1 MAFPHRLACSLSE
14 TRRALLKA
22 IGERY
27 RAGTKDVK
35 LRILDEFVAVTG
47 YHRKHAIRL
56 FNEDPREGVAA
67 RRPRLRLY
75 DEAVREALVVLWE
88 ASDRLCGKR
97 LKAVLPI
104 LVPALE
110 NHGRLT
116 LDATVRGYRRLEG
129 LIAAAALA
137 RLYAASRMFVNF
149 FQPSFKLASK
159 TRLGARVRKT
169 YHAPETPH
177 RRLLTSDAIPEEMKE
192 RLREVAAKL
201 DPLSLLEEIRAV
213 QHHLA
218 GLAAGQTPHLPPC
231 HDGSLD
237 AFLKGL
243 ATAWKDGEVRATHR
257 TVPRPARDWRTRRDP
272 FERVRPRVLEWL
284 EVGPDRVGKELFE
297 RLHSEQPGV
306 FPDGQLRTF
315 QRRVRDWRCAAAGR
329 LVFAAVGTVTVEN
342 APSSP
347 GPPSPRPA
355 V

>member
-1 MAFPHRLACSLSE
+1 MPRTVSAE

-116 LDATVRGYRRLEG
+116 LDATVR
-129 LIAAAALA
+129 
-137 RLYAASRMFVNF
+137 
-149 FQPSFKLASK
+149 
-159 TRLGARVRKT
+159 
-169 YHAPETPH
+169 
-177 RRLLTSDAIPEEMKE
+177 
-192 RLREVAAKL
+192 
-201 DPLSLLEEIRAV
+201 
-213 QHHLA
+213 
-218 GLAAGQTPHLPPC
+218 
-231 HDGSLD
+231 
-237 AFLKGL
+237 
-243 ATAWKDGEVRATHR
+243 
-257 TVPRPARDWRTRRDP
+257 
-272 FERVRPRVLEWL
+272 ERVLSSARPSTLVAP
-284 EVGPDRVGKELFE
+284 GGDAE
-297 RLHSEQPGV
+297 RISLTKAIRRGCRRNDDAVVIWQYKRGAQPGCSHES
-306 FPDGQLRTF
+306 G
-315 QRRVRDWRCAAAGR
+315 
-329 LVFAAVGTVTVEN
+329 
-342 APSSP
+342 
-347 GPPSPRPA
+347 
-355 V
+355 